1 MLIKT
6 PQVNSGI
13 MQVCVVLNLGN
24 IHFVYEWSILTFSK
38 RRLSH
43 TSLFLSCLSKDHVL
57 IICKGV
63 WEEQRIH
70 KHVLAKILVV
80 YFTVLISEVPER
92 ILLQNFILSLL
103 PLPSYSTSFRIF
115 KMFSLSPVALLLH
128 LTGHRNNPLDTSY
141 HFKCSKA
148 WIARLY

>member
-13 MQVCVVLNLGN
+13 MQVRVVLNLGN

-38 RRLSH
+38 RQLSH

-57 IICKGV
+57 IICKSV

-80 YFTVLISEVPER
+80 LFHSTYIWSAWENIGAKFPSVSSSIT
-92 ILLQNFILSLL
+92 ILLNKLQNLQNVFLVTCCPVVASHRTQKQ
-103 PLPSYSTSFRIF
+103 PS
-115 KMFSLSPVALLLH
+115 PPWH
-128 LTGHRNNPLDTSY
+128 
-141 HFKCSKA
+141 
-148 WIARLY
+148 